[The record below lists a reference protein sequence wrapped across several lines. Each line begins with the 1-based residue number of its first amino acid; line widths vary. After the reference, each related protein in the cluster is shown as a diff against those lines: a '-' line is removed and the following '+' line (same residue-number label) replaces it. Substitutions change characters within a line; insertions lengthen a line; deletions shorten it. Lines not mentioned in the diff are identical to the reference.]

1 MIPASCFS
9 IGPLERKKHCEAMT
23 IPFLVI
29 SCLMIITQVNGSP
42 APASCAQV
50 HCPPM
55 PSNCIEAGIRSLTG
69 SSSADATCCPV
80 CLTRGCK
87 CQGYQLWDCIA
98 GGYPSGKVPAG
109 ASYLVDSGSTEC
121 RCPSR
126 TGGHIIC
133 HFLPCP
139 ELPPNCLEVWKP
151 QRSSGQG
158 GSESECPQCLRT
170 GCLNNGR
177 QVDEGHTDFVDSCT
191 LCHCQAGGT
200 LVCAPKPDCKE
211 EAGTSHTKQLVD
223 LGRRQLTRPDDEQVS
238 SRSTVVPPQGK
249 TPISSSFQTQMTRVK
264 TSNLNQ
270 QVPPQESGSSSTRK
284 TIGRRPQA
292 VGPKWQSS
300 RNRAFPGVT
309 HAFIDHLTVIDK
321 GPPFKNPL
329 SSTSDHLVKG
339 SFATI
344 SGVVFN
350 GHRTGDTTVRPSS
363 STLGLQQTQSPS
375 KFKQEKNPIWRPTAS
390 QPISYLSVD
399 SCCAKGR
406 RIAMESKKCNVT
418 RGPSQETDHCRIIRV
433 ACCVSTKEDLACQM
447 GIKNAQQGSSTCLWD
462 LMVDDSADMAR
473 MCYECC
479 SLGLQAQAL
488 ALSCTL
494 ISSMSP
500 AMSCASAFEACCLPD
515 AGGRR
520 EPRRPQEESQ
530 GRGELH
536 DGLEARTYSLCQGPL
551 NPCSQ
556 LCTEKDQSVLC
567 SCHQG
572 YRLKSDLRSCEDIN
586 ECIIGLHNCTR
597 FQTCENTPGAFL
609 CTPNPEACQ
618 EGYSFNNGQ
627 CADLDECILG
637 THSCNVDQLCENTA
651 GSFSCRQLA
660 NCAAGYQ
667 AIPLGG
673 CSDVN
678 ECSALVS
685 PCTEGYNC
693 INTIGSYA
701 CHRHIVSCG
710 RGYHASEDGMRCV
723 DVDECRSGVH
733 RCSNG
738 QICINAP
745 GTYRCDCSRGY
756 KADPVTRRCV
766 DIDECTQYSGRV
778 CAQKCRNEPGSYNCD
793 CEPGYTLTKNQ
804 RNCQDVNE
812 CESAPCSQECANVY
826 GSFYCY
832 CQKGF
837 VLNQTDR
844 STCEDIDECAM
855 DSTLCSFHCV
865 NTPGSFHC
873 ACPKSGYT
881 LSSNGRNC
889 KDVDE
894 CTLGTH
900 NCSLTESCFNIQG
913 DFRCLSIQC
922 PQGYRRTEEFR
933 CERESCLGFSECQS
947 TPQHISYHRLTFPSS
962 IRTPADIF
970 RIAHS
975 PPIFAGDHVLVN
987 ILSGNEEG
995 LFSARRS
1002 DLYTGLISLLAPP
1015 PSPPQDF
1022 HLHVEMTLL
1031 RHRTATKF
1039 HAVLYVFITP
1049 PST

>member
-1 MIPASCFS
+1 
-9 IGPLERKKHCEAMT
+9 MT

-29 SCLMIITQVNGSP
+29 SYLMIITQVNGSP

-55 PSNCIEAGIRSLTG
+55 PSNCIETGIRSLTG

-109 ASYLVDSGSTEC
+109 GSYLVDSGSTEC

-158 GSESECPQCLRT
+158 GLGSECPQCLRT
-170 GCLNNGR
+170 GCLSNGR

-200 LVCAPKPDCKE
+200 LLCAPKPDCEE
-211 EAGTSHTKQLVD
+211 EAGTSHTKQPVD
-223 LGRRQLTRPDDEQVS
+223 LVRRWLTRPGDEQVS
-238 SRSTVVPPQGK
+238 SRSTVAPPQSK
-249 TPISSSFQTQMTRVK
+249 TPISSSFQTQMTRGQ

-270 QVPPQESGSSSTRK
+270 LVPPQESGSSSTRK
-284 TIGRRPQA
+284 TIARRPQA
-292 VGPKWQSS
+292 MGPKWQSS

-309 HAFIDHLTVIDK
+309 HAFIDHLAVIDK

-344 SGVVFN
+344 SGVVLS

-375 KFKQEKNPIWRPTAS
+375 KSKQEKNLIWRPTAS
-390 QPISYLSVD
+390 QPTSYLSEKPDSSVD
-399 SCCAKGR
+399 VCCAKGR
-406 RIAMESKKCNVT
+406 RSAMESKKCNVT
-418 RGPSQETDHCRIIRV
+418 QGPSQETDLCRIIRV

-447 GIKNAQQGSSTCLWD
+447 GIRDAQQGSSTCLWD

-488 ALSCTL
+488 TLSCTL

-500 AMSCASAFEACCLPD
+500 AMSCASAFEACCHPD

-536 DGLEARTYSLCQGPL
+536 NGLEARTYSLCQGPL

-572 YRLKSDLRSCEDIN
+572 YQLKSDLRSCEDTN
-586 ECIIGLHNCTR
+586 ECITGLHNCTR

-618 EGYSFNNGQ
+618 EGYSFINGQ
-627 CADLDECILG
+627 CVDIDECILG
-637 THSCNVDQLCENTA
+637 THSCNADQLCENTA

-660 NCAAGYQ
+660 NCAAGHQ
-667 AIPLGG
+667 ASPLGG
-673 CSDVN
+673 CSDID

-701 CHRHIVSCG
+701 CHRHIISCG

-723 DVDECRSGVH
+723 DVDECSSGVH

-756 KADPVTRRCV
+756 KADPVTRQCV

-778 CAQKCRNEPGSYNCD
+778 CAQKCRNEPGSYSCD

-855 DSTLCSFHCV
+855 DSTLCSFRCV
-865 NTPGSFHC
+865 NTPSSFYC
-873 ACPKSGYT
+873 VCPKSGYT

-947 TPQHISYHRLTFPSS
+947 TPQHISFHRLTFPSS

-1002 DLYTGLISLLAPP
+1002 DPYTGLISLLAPP
-1015 PSPPQDF
+1015 PSPSQDF
-1022 HLHVEMTLL
+1022 QLHVEMTLL

-1039 HAVLYVFITP
+1039 HALLYVFITP
-1049 PST
+1049 PSP